1 LSQRNAFILK
11 ASVLLYRIAMIGYI
25 NGVRIAA
32 LFNTKA
38 ALWFEGRK
46 QQWPDIEALNEQKQR
61 VWFHCASLGEFEQ
74 GRPVIEGIRRLYP
87 HIPIVLTFYS
97 PSGFEIRKNYPLVD
111 HVFYLPVDT
120 PRKAYFFIKKIN
132 PCLAVFVKYEFW
144 YFHLKALNVRKTP
157 TLLISS
163 LFRPNQVFF
172 KWHGVFFR
180 SMLDCFSQIFVQH
193 QDSLELLVRHHYL
206 NVQVSGDSRIDNVLY
221 RAKSPAVM
229 PLVQDFVGNSPV
241 LVAGST
247 WPADENLLF
256 DYLESGGIDH
266 WKILLAPHDLHANHL
281 SDIEKRAGKI
291 EVVRLSALS
300 KDGINTA
307 RVLLIDSMGLLFDL
321 YQLGDI
327 AYIGGG
333 FGKSIHNTLEPAAF
347 GLPVIFGPRYHKF
360 EEAKAFIKT
369 GGGFT
374 VRSREELAS
383 VMGALIDPNQRKAA
397 AAAVSRW
404 MQENKGGSAVILQYI
419 QTILS

>member
-1 LSQRNAFILK
+1 MF
-11 ASVLLYRIAMIGYI
+11 GYI
-25 NGVRIAA
+25 TGVRIAA
-32 LFNTKA
+32 LFNNKA

-46 QQWPDIEALNEQKQR
+46 LQMTDIEALDEQIQR
-61 VWFHCASLGEFEQ
+61 IWFHCASLGEFEQ
-74 GRPVIEGIRRLYP
+74 GRPVIEGIRQLYP

-120 PRKAYFFIKKIN
+120 PFNASLFIKKMN

-144 YFHLKALNVRKTP
+144 YFHLKTLNARKTP

-180 SMLDCFSQIFVQH
+180 SMLDCFTQIFVQH
-193 QDSLELLVRHHYL
+193 QDSLDLLVLYHYL
-206 NVQVSGDSRIDNVLY
+206 NVQVSGDTRIDNVLH
-221 RAKSPAVM
+221 RAKKPAVM

-247 WPADENLLF
+247 WPADEKLLF
-256 DYLESGGIDH
+256 DFLKTGQGDN
-266 WKILLAPHDLHANHL
+266 WKILLAPHDIDENHL
-281 SDIEKRAGKI
+281 SDIIKSA
-291 EVVRLSALS
+291 EVIPLVRLSDLANIS
-300 KDGINTA
+300 SNDIQ
-307 RVLLIDSMGLLFDL
+307 VLLIDTIGHLFDL
-321 YQLGDI
+321 YQLADI

-347 GLPVIFGPRYHKF
+347 GIPVIFGPRYHKF
-360 EEAKAFIKT
+360 EEAKAFINN
-369 GGGFT
+369 GGGFCIHT
-374 VRSREELAS
+374 LDELAEVMALLKEPGRRKVAAES
-383 VMGALIDPNQRKAA
+383 VSK
-397 AAAVSRW
+397 W
-404 MQENKGGSAVILQYI
+404 MHENSGGSKIVLTYI